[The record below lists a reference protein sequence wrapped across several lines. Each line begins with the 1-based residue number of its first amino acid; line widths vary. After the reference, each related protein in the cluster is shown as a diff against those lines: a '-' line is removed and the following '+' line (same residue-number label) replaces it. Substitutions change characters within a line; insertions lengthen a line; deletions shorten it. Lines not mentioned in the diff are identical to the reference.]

1 MDTDIKIF
9 GQQQYNENLEEMAAQ
24 TEQLRQA
31 GLLDAAKRL
40 GRELAGMSAKSPEVI
55 EIAES
60 FGFALTPAREQ
71 HLQVLMVYSAQY
83 ALRKVL
89 QPALLAEAAV
99 TTMNNTLINHSREFW
114 CTISDGSAFTQ
125 YLLAKRETP
134 ETTKAQVMGK
144 VFARVCAQE
153 DNTDLHR
160 LGETVFNA
168 AHELVHAKWAAAQ

>member
-9 GQQQYNENLEEMAAQ
+9 GQEQSNENLDAIAAQ

-31 GLLDAAKRL
+31 GLLDHAKRL

-55 EIAES
+55 DIAES

-71 HLQVLMVYSAQY
+71 QLQVLMVYSAQH
-83 ALRKVL
+83 ALREIL
-89 QPALLAEAAV
+89 LPALLAEAAI

-114 CTISDGSAFTQ
+114 DTISDGSAFTQ
-125 YLLAKRETP
+125 YLLAERDADHAEH
-134 ETTKAQVMGK
+134 AQVMGK

-153 DNTDLHR
+153 DNTDLHC

-168 AHELVHAKWAAAQ
+168 AHELVRAKWHA